1 MKVAVSA
8 TEKDLDA
15 LLDPLFG
22 RCAFFIIVDTVD
34 MSFEAFDNQNIAIDE
49 GAGIQSAR
57 FVASKGAEVVMTG
70 HCGPNA
76 VQELSKEGIK
86 IIVGMMGTVRQVVDT
101 YRTGRL
107 LTTDKANVET
117 YFGKINTDT
126 IGKNENQLHDDLG
139 HHSKNTP
146 WYGYVRLQQETP
158 DESKGDK

>member
-22 RCAFFIIVDTVD
+22 RCAFFIIVDTDD
-34 MSFEAFDNQNIAIDE
+34 MGFEAFDNPNIALQE
-49 GAGIQSAR
+49 EAGIQSAH

-76 VQELSKEGIK
+76 VQELTKEGIK
-86 IIVGMMGTVRQVVDT
+86 IITGVMGTVRQVVDT

-107 LTTDKANVET
+107 LTTDKANVEE
-117 YFGKINTDT
+117 YFGKKTVDAVEED
-126 IGKNENQLHDDLG
+126 ENQGHDNSG
-139 HHSKNTP
+139 NHSKNKP